1 MGDWENRGAG
11 RENNNKWEPLRE
23 WDLGEKCKMVIFV
36 SYQVLKYF
44 QKQEKEK
51 ETPFARITQLD
62 GYVF

>member
-1 MGDWENRGAG
+1 MGTA
-11 RENNNKWEPLRE
+11 RE